1 MKENSNFSLV
11 RACSK
16 IHKNLL
22 DWSPMGAKLQ
32 PDLLSARY
40 QITGLESGFI
50 AVNGQQWF
58 EPIVLSGSLAPGP
71 WVVSVEQ
78 PLQASHFQNL
88 IGHEP
93 DILLIGTG
101 AQQVFV
107 HPSIWTEACRE
118 ASVGIEFMTSAAA
131 CRTFNLLA
139 SENRRVVLATL
150 LPGAQAPY
158 WQPGNLVKE

>member
-1 MKENSNFSLV
+1 
-11 RACSK
+11 
-16 IHKNLL
+16 
-22 DWSPMGAKLQ
+22 MGAKLQ
-32 PDLLSARY
+32 PDSLSARY
-40 QITGLESGFI
+40 QITGLEGGFI
-50 AVNGQQWF
+50 AVNDQRWS
-58 EPIVLSGSLAPGP
+58 ESIVLSGSLAPQP
-71 WVVSVEQ
+71 WVVSVDESLQ
-78 PLQASHFQNL
+78 PSHFQDL
-88 IGHEP
+88 IGNEP

-107 HPSIWTEACRE
+107 HPSIWYDVCRE

-158 WQPGNLVKE
+158 WQPGNLVRE

>member
-1 MKENSNFSLV
+1 
-11 RACSK
+11 
-16 IHKNLL
+16 
-22 DWSPMGAKLQ
+22 MGAKLQ
-32 PDLLSARY
+32 PDSLSARY
-40 QITGLESGFI
+40 QITGLEDGFI
-50 AVNGQQWF
+50 AVNDQRWF
-58 EPIVLSGSLAPGP
+58 EPIVLSGSLAPQP
-71 WVVSVEQ
+71 WVVSVDESLQ
-78 PLQASHFQNL
+78 PSHFQDL

-107 HPSIWTEACRE
+107 HPSIWSDVCRE

-158 WQPGNLVKE
+158 WQPGNLVRE